1 MTSPAAPPQ
10 LNRRRWAWRFSIG
23 LTLALALLAIL
34 LRNIDGRATMQ
45 AMAQA
50 HPLWVGAALLSV
62 LLNGVAKTCRWRLL
76 FPQGQPTPGRR
87 QTLGILLA
95 GQLVNTV
102 IPFRGGDAFRA
113 YFMGRDR
120 GASTAA
126 AVGTIGAEKLID
138 LILLGLVAAIL
149 LPFVVLPPSIH
160 TNQTQMMGVSLAV
173 GLTWLALIMALPRLE
188 MLLTTLSRRFPWL
201 ERWVSLLHRILSG
214 LTALRDRRRLPPLLI
229 WSLAVWATAI
239 LTNLLLFQALALPPS
254 LLHAALVL
262 VFIYG
267 GISIP
272 VAPGQLGVFE
282 ALTVVA
288 LGLVGIEGPRAL
300 AYALLLHAAV
310 LLVPL
315 LIGGTWLWRRAR
327 RWGG

>member
-1 MTSPAAPPQ
+1 MPHSSSTP
-10 LNRRRWAWRFSIG
+10 NRRRWAWQFG
-23 LTLALALLAIL
+23 LGLVLALALLAIL
-34 LRNIDGRATMQ
+34 LRNIDGRATVQALMQ
-45 AMAQA
+45 AR
-50 HPLWVGAALLSV
+50 PLWVGAALVSV
-62 LLNGVAKTCRWRLL
+62 FLNGVVKSWRWRLL
-76 FPQGQPTPGRR
+76 FPPTQPLPGRL

-102 IPFRGGDAFRA
+102 VPFRGGDAFRA
-113 YFMGRDR
+113 YFIGRDR

-149 LPFVVLPPSIH
+149 LPFIVLPPDIH
-160 TNQTQMMGVSLAV
+160 TNQQQMLGVSLVV
-173 GLTWLALIMALPRLE
+173 GLAWLALLMALPRLE
-188 MLLTTLSRRFPWL
+188 RFLATLSRRFSWL
-201 ERWVSLLHRILSG
+201 ERWVILLHRVLSG
-214 LTALRDRRRLPPLLI
+214 LSALRDWHRLPQLI
-229 WSLAVWATAI
+229 VWSLAVWATAI
-239 LTNLLLFQALALPPS
+239 LTNLLLFRALALPPS

-288 LGLVGIEGPRAL
+288 LGLVGIAGPPAL

-310 LLVPL
+310 LLIPV

-327 RWGG
+327 RWRR